1 MKNMELKP
9 SAEGQNLNSNK
20 NRNLAFGSPF
30 VSEIF
35 LLSSPCLLPGVFK
48 QLNKGF
54 IQRELIGSPTTRM
67 EDASLGVRSCSE
79 GRKVVLLAPFMS
91 GDQLSLLAESVLLLE
106 FV

>member
-1 MKNMELKP
+1 MKNMELRLF
-9 SAEGQNLNSNK
+9 SQGQNPNSNK

-30 VSEIF
+30 VSEML
-35 LLSSPCLLPGVFK
+35 LLSTHSLPPGVFK
-48 QLNKGF
+48 QLNKDF
-54 IQRELIGSPTTRM
+54 IQRELIGSPTTRV
-67 EDASLGVRSCSE
+67 EDASSGVI

>member
-1 MKNMELKP
+1 MKNMELRLF
-9 SAEGQNLNSNK
+9 SQGQNLNSNK

-30 VSEIF
+30 VSEML
-35 LLSSPCLLPGVFK
+35 LLSTSSLPPGVFK
-48 QLNKGF
+48 PLNKDF
-54 IQRELIGSPTTRM
+54 IQRELIGSPTTRV
-67 EDASLGVRSCSE
+67 EDASLGVI